1 MTDQRTVQKKII
13 LLACLILIVV
23 PGFCA
28 CGKKAKE
35 TASTDHAYQ
44 MESLK
49 VDGIPDEVNVVREC
63 SGVVW
68 LAGIRDGKP
77 CLGNFTVSKPD
88 YQESVLAL
96 PEKEQLVDFYID
108 SEETVTMIT
117 SETKTEEKQYLET
130 LRLYQCSKEGKEP
143 RMLSELKDCE
153 SNYKLCMTEAW
164 IYLVEEGY
172 RISVFDRE
180 GKQHAASESKN
191 QRNQIQA
198 VCENGQECYYV
209 SPETDSPDI
218 VVGTIKQ
225 DGTAEE
231 KGKTTIQMKEEV
243 DIFPSKDKTGEL
255 YYKDRAGIYKINSEQ
270 SSDKVL
276 SWDSFNILGFRL
288 SSVLSLENEAFLCWN
303 SGEHC
308 FVRITKGKKQSTEE
322 QGDAVEEIVFASYG
336 IDDDDRNRV
345 FRFNE
350 EHDDCKIVIRDYS
363 ESDNGDEQFHL
374 DVASGDIPD
383 ILKFNSIDPIMLAE
397 KGMFTDLSVLMEQDP
412 EVSKEDLLDPVV
424 KLLEMDGGIY
434 FLPVNFTIEAL
445 VGDKGDIGDR
455 DRWTLGEFE
464 AFCKERKEE
473 GAKEIICWTN
483 REGFASWGA
492 QLTMEDYIN
501 LNNGT
506 VNFLTEEFQKLL
518 SISKEYFPEKVDL
531 YTAQARKIKDGT
543 ASLISTDLCS
553 FSQCVKYQWMFKEN
567 GYSFIGY
574 PSKDASHFGIGMQ
587 IREYY
592 GIAQKCSR
600 KKEAWEFLRQYFLK
614 DYYLEPNADPPG
626 FSIRKDIMEYE
637 KELAIAKKEYTND
650 KGEKIRPWLKGR
662 WINVGDSTDEI
673 YVKSKPLKKEQ
684 IEQIEELINH
694 MDILSMSTS
703 IYFRAS
709 GIIANEVQAGF
720 GDNKSIEEIMDII
733 QSRVSIMVSEQS

>member
-1 MTDQRTVQKKII
+1 
-13 LLACLILIVV
+13 
-23 PGFCA
+23 
-28 CGKKAKE
+28 
-35 TASTDHAYQ
+35 

-49 VDGIPDEVNVVREC
+49 VDGIPDEVNAVREC

-68 LAGIRDGKP
+68 LAGMRDEKP

-130 LRLYQCSKEGKEP
+130 LRLYQCSKEGKEL

-153 SNYKLCMTEAW
+153 SNYQLCMTEAW

-180 GKQHAASESKN
+180 GKQHAASESRN

-198 VCENGQECYYV
+198 VCENGQECYYT
-209 SPETDSPDI
+209 SLEISSADI

-231 KGKTTIQMKEEV
+231 KGKTAIQMKEEV
-243 DIFPSKDKTGEL
+243 DIFPSKDKNGEL
-255 YYKDRAGIYKINSEQ
+255 YYKDKTGIYKINREQ
-270 SSDKVL
+270 SSNKVL
-276 SWDSFNILGFRL
+276 SWDSFNILGFSL
-288 SSVLSLENEAFLCWN
+288 SSVLSLENESFLCWN
-303 SGEHC
+303 SEDHC
-308 FVRITKGKKQSTEE
+308 FVQITKGKKQSEE
-322 QGDAVEEIVFASYG
+322 EEGDAVEEIVFASDIIY
-336 IDDDDRNRV
+336 DCDRERV

-363 ESDNGDEQFHL
+363 ESDNSYEQFHL

-383 ILKFNSIDPIMLAE
+383 IMCFGIIDDPIMLAE
-397 KGMFTDLSVLMEQDP
+397 KGMFTDLSVLMEQDS
-412 EVSKEDLLDPVV
+412 EVSREDLLDGVV
-424 KLLEMDGGIY
+424 DLVEMDEGIY
-434 FLPVNFTIEAL
+434 FLPTTFIIETL

-455 DRWTLGEFE
+455 DRWTLEEFE
-464 AFCKERKEE
+464 AFCKEKKEK
-473 GAKEIICWTN
+473 GVKEIVSGMNSAAFPGWN
-483 REGFASWGA
+483 SRF
-492 QLTMEDYIN
+492 TMEDYIN

-531 YTAQARKIKDGT
+531 DTAETRKVKDGT
-543 ASLISTDLCS
+543 ASLIQQDFMT
-553 FSQCVKYQWMFKEN
+553 FSQCTTYQWMFKEN

-574 PSKDASHFGIGMQ
+574 PSKDASHFGIGMK
-587 IREYY
+587 IPEYF
-592 GIAQKCSR
+592 GIAEKCSR
-600 KKEAWEFLRQYFLK
+600 KEEAWEFLRQYFLK
-614 DYYLEPNADPPG
+614 DYYLDPDLRRGNVIG
-626 FSIRKDIMEYE
+626 FSVRKDVMEYE
-637 KELAIAKKEYTND
+637 KECAMAKKEYTND
-650 KGEKIRPWLKGR
+650 KGEKITPWLKGND
-662 WINVGDSTDEI
+662 IDVGDGI
-673 YVKSKPLKKEQ
+673 QVKSKPLKKEQ

-694 MDILSMSTS
+694 MDILSMNTS
-703 IYFRAS
+703 IYFSAS
-709 GIIANEVQAGF
+709 SMIMNEVLAGF

-733 QSRVSIMVSEQS
+733 QSRVSIMVSEQN